1 MKHSENPFN
10 PKMELYVNLNSV
22 IYQIVYG
29 RGANL
34 LADLVKAKDIIDF
47 VTSGNPAEVMSWL
60 ERSLHW
66 AYRLGIV
73 FIFVC

>member
-1 MKHSENPFN
+1 MKNIENPFD
-10 PKMELYVNLNSV
+10 PKMELYVNFFSF

-34 LADLVKAKDIIDF
+34 LEHLVKAKDIIDF

-66 AYRLGIV
+66 AY
-73 FIFVC
+73 